1 MRRKVSGT
9 KDWTAS
15 TVNCCTGC
23 SNNCRYCY
31 AKGMAIRFKR
41 LTAEEWPIER
51 VRQKDVDRRQRL
63 CAGRIMFPSSHDIT
77 PGNFEACMTVLDKLI
92 GAGNEVL
99 IVSKPRYDIIREI
112 CLEFR
117 EDRDKIL
124 FRFTIGAMNDEILK
138 FWEPG
143 APSFEDRMDSLAYAF
158 DAGYQTSVSI
168 EPMLDSENVYELVDT
183 VDPFVT
189 DAVWLGKMNHIRK
202 NLVIDSA
209 EMEAAVRWIENGQ
222 TKERIKVLYEV
233 LRNNPKIKWK
243 SCMKRILGLP
253 PNQEPGMD
261 I

>member
-1 MRRKVSGT
+1 MQKSTYGY
-9 KDWTAS
+9 KEWTAS
-15 TVNCCTGC
+15 AVNCCTGC

-77 PGNFEACMTVLDKLI
+77 PGNFEACMSVLDKLI

-99 IVSKPRYDIIREI
+99 IVSKPRYDIIREV

-124 FRFTIGAMNDEILK
+124 FRFTIGAMNDEILN

-143 APSFEDRMDSLAYAF
+143 APSFEDRLDSLAYAF
-158 DAGYQTSVSI
+158 DSGYKTSVSI
-168 EPMLDSENVYELVDT
+168 EPMLDSENVFELVW
-183 VDPFVT
+183 P
-189 DAVWLGKMNHIRK
+189 
-202 NLVIDSA
+202 
-209 EMEAAVRWIENGQ
+209 
-222 TKERIKVLYEV
+222 
-233 LRNNPKIKWK
+233 
-243 SCMKRILGLP
+243 
-253 PNQEPGMD
+253 
-261 I
+261 